1 MIWRVWI
8 RSWKRSKTWPK
19 FIKSRMNFNKVF
31 ILGNL
36 TRDPDLR
43 TTPTGQSVA
52 SFGVAT
58 NRVWFDKNRQ
68 KQTDVE
74 FHNVV
79 AWGKLAEIVSRYL
92 SKGKLVFIEGRLK
105 TRSWE
110 DQSGQKKYKTE
121 IIAERMQMGPKGAG
135 SSPAEGT
142 DLASPEAGTD
152 QAQAEEIPTIQE
164 GEEEIT
170 PEDLPF

>member
-1 MIWRVWI
+1 
-8 RSWKRSKTWPK
+8 
-19 FIKSRMNFNKVF
+19 MNFNKVF

-36 TRDPDLR
+36 TRDPELR

-52 SFGVAT
+52 NFGVAT

-68 KQTDVE
+68 KQTEAE

-79 AWGKLAEIVSRYL
+79 AWGKLAEIASRYL
-92 SKGKLVFIEGRLK
+92 SKGKLVFVEGRLK
-105 TRSWE
+105 TRTWE

-121 IIAERMQMGPKGAG
+121 IIAEKMQMGPKGGASG
-135 SSPAEGT
+135 SSEGT
-142 DLASPEAGTD
+142 DAVSPDAGLD
-152 QAQAEEIPTIQE
+152 QPLAEEIPSIQE
-164 GEEEIT
+164 GEEEIS

>member
-1 MIWRVWI
+1 
-8 RSWKRSKTWPK
+8 
-19 FIKSRMNFNKVF
+19 MNFNKVF

-36 TRDPDLR
+36 TRDPELR
-43 TTPTGQSVA
+43 NTPTGQSVV

-68 KQTDVE
+68 KQTEAE

-79 AWGKLAEIVSRYL
+79 AWGKLAEIISRYL

-105 TRSWE
+105 TRTWE

-121 IIAERMQMGPKGAG
+121 IIAEKMQMGPKGGA
-135 SSPAEGT
+135 SRFSEGT
-142 DLASPEAGTD
+142 DVASPDSGLD
-152 QAQAEEIPTIQE
+152 QPIAEEIPSIQE
-164 GEEEIT
+164 GEEEIS
-170 PEDLPF
+170 PENLPF

>member
-1 MIWRVWI
+1 
-8 RSWKRSKTWPK
+8 
-19 FIKSRMNFNKVF
+19 MNFNKAF

-36 TRDPDLR
+36 TRDPELR

-68 KQTDVE
+68 KQTEVE
-74 FHNVV
+74 FHNIV
-79 AWGKLAEIVSRYL
+79 AWGKLAEIASRYL
-92 SKGKLVFIEGRLK
+92 TKGKMVFVEGRIK
-105 TRSWE
+105 TRTWE

-121 IIAERMQMGPKGAG
+121 IIAENFQMGPKGGSAG
-135 SSPAEGT
+135 TSEGT
-142 DLASPEAGTD
+142 DLPSQEAGSD
-152 QAQAEEIPTIQE
+152 QAPIDDIPVIQE
-164 GEEEIT
+164 DEIK

>member
-1 MIWRVWI
+1 
-8 RSWKRSKTWPK
+8 
-19 FIKSRMNFNKVF
+19 MNFNKVF

-36 TRDPDLR
+36 TRDPELR

-121 IIAERMQMGPKGAG
+121 IIAERLQLGPKGAAP
-135 SSPAEGT
+135 SPAEGT
-142 DLASPEAGTD
+142 DLASPEVGTD
-152 QAQAEEIPTIQE
+152 QASTEEIPTIQE

-170 PEDLPF
+170 PEDIPF

>member
-1 MIWRVWI
+1 
-8 RSWKRSKTWPK
+8 
-19 FIKSRMNFNKVF
+19 MNFNKAF

-36 TRDPDLR
+36 TRDPELR

-58 NRVWFDKNRQ
+58 NRTWTDKSGQ
-68 KQTDVE
+68 KQTDTE

-79 AWGKLAEIVSRYL
+79 AWGRLAETASRYL
-92 SKGKLVFIEGRLK
+92 TKGKMVFIEGRLK

-110 DQSGQKKYKTE
+110 DQGGQKKYKTE
-121 IIAERMQMGPKGAG
+121 IIVESFQMGPKGVGQSG
-135 SSPAEGT
+135 SGEGV
-142 DLASPEAGTD
+142 DAVPSEGGVDKPIVD
-152 QAQAEEIPTIQE
+152 DIPIIQE
-164 GEEEIT
+164 DEIR

>member
-1 MIWRVWI
+1 
-8 RSWKRSKTWPK
+8 
-19 FIKSRMNFNKVF
+19 MNFNKVF

-36 TRDPDLR
+36 TRDPELR
-43 TTPTGQSVA
+43 NTPTGQSVA

-68 KQTDVE
+68 KQTEAE

-79 AWGKLAEIVSRYL
+79 AWGKLAEIASRYL

-105 TRSWE
+105 TRTWE

-121 IIAERMQMGPKGAG
+121 IIAEKMQMGPRGGASG
-135 SSPAEGT
+135 PSEGA
-142 DLASPEAGTD
+142 DAASPDAGLD
-152 QAQAEEIPTIQE
+152 QPTTEEIPTIQE
-164 GEEEIT
+164 GEEKIS

>member
-1 MIWRVWI
+1 
-8 RSWKRSKTWPK
+8 
-19 FIKSRMNFNKVF
+19 MNFNKVF

-36 TRDPDLR
+36 TRDPELR
-43 TTPTGQSVA
+43 TTPSGQSVTNV
-52 SFGVAT
+52 GVAT

-79 AWGKLAEIVSRYL
+79 MWGKLAEIASRYL

-105 TRSWE
+105 TRSWQ

-121 IIAERMQMGPKGAG
+121 IIAERMQLGPRGAG
-135 SSPAEGT
+135 VGPTEGA
-142 DLASPEAGTD
+142 DFPSPESGVD
-152 QAQAEEIPTIQE
+152 QTPSDEIPVIQE
-164 GEEEIT
+164 GEGEIS

>member
-1 MIWRVWI
+1 
-8 RSWKRSKTWPK
+8 
-19 FIKSRMNFNKVF
+19 MNFNKVF

-36 TRDPDLR
+36 TRDPELR
-43 TTPTGQSVA
+43 NTPTGQSVA

-68 KQTDVE
+68 KQTEAE

-79 AWGKLAEIVSRYL
+79 AWGKLAEIASRYL

-105 TRSWE
+105 TRTWE

-121 IIAERMQMGPKGAG
+121 IIAEKMQMGPKGGA
-135 SSPAEGT
+135 SKFSEGT
-142 DLASPEAGTD
+142 DAVSPDSGLD
-152 QAQAEEIPTIQE
+152 QPIAEEIPSIQE
-164 GEEEIT
+164 GEEEIS
-170 PEDLPF
+170 PENLPF

>member
-1 MIWRVWI
+1 
-8 RSWKRSKTWPK
+8 
-19 FIKSRMNFNKVF
+19 MNFNKVF

-36 TRDPDLR
+36 TRDPELR
-43 TTPTGQSVA
+43 NTPTGQSVV

-68 KQTDVE
+68 KQTEAE

-79 AWGKLAEIVSRYL
+79 AWGKLAEIISRYL

-105 TRSWE
+105 TRTWE

-121 IIAERMQMGPKGAG
+121 IIAEKMQMGPKGGA
-135 SSPAEGT
+135 SKFSEGT
-142 DLASPEAGTD
+142 DVASPDSGLD
-152 QAQAEEIPTIQE
+152 QPIAEEIPSIQE
-164 GEEEIT
+164 GEEEIS
-170 PEDLPF
+170 PENLPF

>member
-1 MIWRVWI
+1 
-8 RSWKRSKTWPK
+8 
-19 FIKSRMNFNKVF
+19 MNFNKAF

-36 TRDPDLR
+36 TRDPELR

-58 NRVWFDKNRQ
+58 NRNWTDKSGQ
-68 KQTDVE
+68 KQTDTE

-79 AWGKLAEIVSRYL
+79 AWGRLAETASRYL
-92 SKGKLVFIEGRLK
+92 TKGKMVFIEGRLK

-110 DQSGQKKYKTE
+110 DQGGQKKYKTE
-121 IIAERMQMGPKGAG
+121 IIVESFQMGPKSAGQGGANPSEG
-135 SSPAEGT
+135 VDAVSSDGGVDKPII
-142 DLASPEAGTD
+142 DD
-152 QAQAEEIPTIQE
+152 IPIIQE
-164 GEEEIT
+164 DEIR

>member
-1 MIWRVWI
+1 
-8 RSWKRSKTWPK
+8 
-19 FIKSRMNFNKVF
+19 MNFNKVF

-36 TRDPDLR
+36 TRDPELR
-43 TTPTGQSVA
+43 NTPTGQSVA

-68 KQTDVE
+68 KQTEAE

-79 AWGKLAEIVSRYL
+79 AWGKLAEIASRYL

-105 TRSWE
+105 TRTWE

-121 IIAERMQMGPKGAG
+121 IIAEKMQMGPRGGAAG
-135 SSPAEGT
+135 PVEGA
-142 DLASPEAGTD
+142 DAASPDAGLD
-152 QAQAEEIPTIQE
+152 QPTNEEIPSIQE
-164 GEEEIT
+164 GEEEIS

>member
-1 MIWRVWI
+1 
-8 RSWKRSKTWPK
+8 
-19 FIKSRMNFNKVF
+19 MNFNKVF

-36 TRDPDLR
+36 TRDPELR
-43 TTPTGQSVA
+43 NTPTGQSVA

-68 KQTDVE
+68 KQTEAE

-79 AWGKLAEIVSRYL
+79 AWGKLAEIASRYL

-105 TRSWE
+105 TRVWE

-121 IIAERMQMGPKGAG
+121 IIAEKMQMGPRGGASGFSEGADAASPDAG
-135 SSPAEGT
+135 SDQPAT
-142 DLASPEAGTD
+142 
-152 QAQAEEIPTIQE
+152 EEIPTIQE
-164 GEEEIT
+164 GEEEIS

>member
-1 MIWRVWI
+1 
-8 RSWKRSKTWPK
+8 
-19 FIKSRMNFNKVF
+19 MNFNKVF

-36 TRDPDLR
+36 TRDPELR
-43 TTPTGQSVA
+43 NTPTGQSVA

-68 KQTDVE
+68 KQTEAE

-79 AWGKLAEIVSRYL
+79 AWGKLAEIASRYL

-105 TRSWE
+105 TRTWA

-121 IIAERMQMGPKGAG
+121 IIAEKMQMGPKGGAAG
-135 SSPAEGT
+135 SVEGA
-142 DLASPEAGTD
+142 DAASPDIGLD
-152 QAQAEEIPTIQE
+152 QPIVEEIPTIQE
-164 GEEEIT
+164 GEEEIS

>member
-1 MIWRVWI
+1 
-8 RSWKRSKTWPK
+8 
-19 FIKSRMNFNKVF
+19 MNFNKVF

-36 TRDPDLR
+36 TRDPELR
-43 TTPTGQSVA
+43 NTPTGQSVV

-68 KQTDVE
+68 KQTEAE

-105 TRSWE
+105 TRTWE
-110 DQSGQKKYKTE
+110 DQSSGQKKYKTE
-121 IIAERMQMGPKGAG
+121 IIAEKMQMGPKGGA
-135 SSPAEGT
+135 SKFSEGT
-142 DLASPEAGTD
+142 DVASPDSGLD
-152 QAQAEEIPTIQE
+152 QPIAEEIPSIQEGEPSIQE
-164 GEEEIT
+164 GEEEIS
-170 PEDLPF
+170 PENLPF

>member
-1 MIWRVWI
+1 
-8 RSWKRSKTWPK
+8 
-19 FIKSRMNFNKVF
+19 MNFNKVF

-36 TRDPDLR
+36 TRDPELR
-43 TTPTGQSVA
+43 NTPTGQSVA
-52 SFGVAT
+52 NFGVAT

-68 KQTDVE
+68 KQTEAE

-79 AWGKLAEIVSRYL
+79 AWGKLAEIASRYL

-105 TRSWE
+105 TRTWE

-121 IIAERMQMGPKGAG
+121 IIAEKMQMGPKGGASG
-135 SSPAEGT
+135 LSEGT
-142 DLASPEAGTD
+142 DAASPDAGLD
-152 QAQAEEIPTIQE
+152 QPLAEEIPSIQE
-164 GEEEIT
+164 GEEEIS

>member
-1 MIWRVWI
+1 
-8 RSWKRSKTWPK
+8 
-19 FIKSRMNFNKVF
+19 MNFNKVF

-36 TRDPDLR
+36 TRDPELR

-92 SKGKLVFIEGRLK
+92 SRGKLVFIEGRLK

-121 IIAERMQMGPKGAG
+121 IIAERMQLGPKGAA
-135 SSPAEGT
+135 SSPTEGT
-142 DLASPEAGTD
+142 DLASPEAAGTD
-152 QAQAEEIPTIQE
+152 QAPAEEIPTIQE